1 MNTKRPAV
9 ITIGAVLLL
18 ILSLL
23 VAGLGVAN
31 QFGFGVL
38 GRGIGGGRFLTGR
51 TGNRNFTPQNGFPQ
65 NGFPQN
71 GFPQNGLPNDQ
82 NNQGTTPNFTP
93 NRQFGTGISS
103 VFRLLGPIMIGLDIL
118 LVILSIV
125 AVIGLFKTKRWGMIL
140 AIITS
145 VLMILLTIPNMIRI
159 FTPLVLIENLVRIV
173 LAVAVIVLLLLP
185 VSRRTFAGVVDE
197 EQEQVD
203 RIVR

>member
-1 MNTKRPAV
+1 
-9 ITIGAVLLL
+9 
-18 ILSLL
+18 
-23 VAGLGVAN
+23 
-31 QFGFGVL
+31 
-38 GRGIGGGRFLTGR
+38 
-51 TGNRNFTPQNGFPQ
+51 
-65 NGFPQN
+65 
-71 GFPQNGLPNDQ
+71 
-82 NNQGTTPNFTP
+82 
-93 NRQFGTGISS
+93 
-103 VFRLLGPIMIGLDIL
+103 
-118 LVILSIV
+118 
-125 AVIGLFKTKRWGMIL
+125 MIL